1 MPLYCQHRLA
11 LKAETLHSVN
21 LKNRSA
27 KLHMEVGSM
36 NPKTVD
42 IGGALSTGWARFQ
55 KYPGL
60 AIGGMLIYAV
70 MAAVVS
76 WIPFVNFV
84 TIPLVMPPIVGG
96 LYIFFLKMTKDENP
110 EIGDLFAGFSDY
122 VRWLGVY
129 WLFALIMLLC
139 FIPAFICIG
148 IVMIM
153 TKGAQ
158 SAAMNGELG
167 AVSGGLG
174 AGAAILMMV
183 GYAISLI
190 IYLIVIPRYGLCFFC
205 AAEGAGAV
213 GSIKQSAEITEGV
226 RPMVLLAFIVFGI
239 IGAIGVVACG
249 VGVLVTAPVSIIALA
264 SVYLGLKGEK
274 PQSASTYTYTPP
286 EVPKPEETTQP
297 TTEETPPPSETE

>member
-1 MPLYCQHRLA
+1 
-11 LKAETLHSVN
+11 
-21 LKNRSA
+21 
-27 KLHMEVGSM
+27 M

-42 IGGALSTGWARFQ
+42 IGGALSTGWARFK

-60 AIGGMLIYAV
+60 AIGGILIYEFIATV
-70 MAAVVS
+70 FIAILVIAILVIAILVS
-76 WIPFVNFV
+76 WIPPIPFVILV
-84 TIPLVMPPIVGG
+84 TILLVSPPIEGG

-110 EIGDLFAGFSDY
+110 KIGDLFAGFSDY

-129 WLFALIMLLC
+129 WLFALIRLHC
-139 FIPAFICIG
+139 FIFIPAFICSMIVG

-153 TKGAQ
+153 TEGAQ
-158 SAAMNGELG
+158 SATMNGDLG

-190 IYLIVIPRYGLCFFC
+190 IIYLIVISRYGLCFFC

-249 VGVLVTAPVSIIALA
+249 VGVLVTASVSTIALA